1 MNLVRREMAADDW
14 RSPPLVEQ
22 AARLEVLA
30 HACGLPRGEGG
41 RPRLIEFVSA
51 RRGEGTST
59 VALQFARSLNRLAG
73 PPVLLI
79 DATPSDDDSGGGM
92 PSLVEVLDLGLPIE
106 HAVASLGD
114 GLGVAKL
121 GSLAGRGGRTRQVGY
136 RDVWA
141 AVRTR
146 FAAAAVD
153 APALERSHDA
163 ITLAG
168 QMDAVIVVVEAE
180 RTRAPVVEH
189 LVNVLRRAEAP
200 VIGTVL
206 NKRRYRIPRFLYSR
220 L

>member
-1 MNLVRREMAADDW
+1 MNLVRREIEADDW
-14 RSPPLVEQ
+14 QSPRPVEQ
-22 AARLEVLA
+22 TPRLEVLA

-51 RRGEGTST
+51 RSGEGTST

-73 PPVLLI
+73 PPVLLV
-79 DATPSDDDSGGGM
+79 DATPHDEDGGM
-92 PSLVEVLDLGLPIE
+92 PTLIEVLDLGLPIE
-106 HAVASLGD
+106 RAVASLGD

-121 GSLAGRGGRTRQVGY
+121 GSLADRGGRARHVGH

-141 AVRTR
+141 AVRAR
-146 FAAAAVD
+146 FAAAVID

-163 ITLAG
+163 IALAE
-168 QMDAVIVVVEAE
+168 QVDAVIVVVEAE

-189 LVNVLRRAEAP
+189 LVDVLRRAEAP

>member
-1 MNLVRREMAADDW
+1 MNLVRREIESGDW
-14 RSPPLVEQ
+14 RSPPQVEQ

-30 HACGLPRGEGG
+30 HACGMPRGDGG

-73 PPVLLI
+73 PPVLLV
-79 DATPSDDDSGGGM
+79 DATPSDDDGNGM

-106 HAVASLGD
+106 RAVASLGD
-114 GLGVAKL
+114 GLGLAKL

-136 RDVWA
+136 PDVWA
-141 AVRTR
+141 AVRSR

-189 LVNVLRRAEAP
+189 LVSVLRRAEAP

>member
-1 MNLVRREMAADDW
+1 MNLVKRDIEADDW
-14 RSPPLVEQ
+14 RSPPKVEQ

-30 HACGLPRGEGG
+30 HACGLPRGDGG

-73 PPVLLI
+73 PPVLLV
-79 DATPSDDDSGGGM
+79 DATPSDDDGGM
-92 PSLVEVLDLGLPIE
+92 PSLIEVLDLGLPIE
-106 HAVASLGD
+106 RAVASLGD

-121 GSLAGRGGRTRQVGY
+121 GSLAERGGRARQVGY

-206 NKRRYRIPRFLYSR
+206 NKRRYRIPHFLYSR